1 MLRPILLIIAVGA
14 ILVGLGW
21 LAFKMVDEAGE
32 TRGFS
37 RVHGPV
43 LTLDTHVDI
52 PPTYTTMPEVDP
64 GLETQLQVDLPKM
77 ERGGLDAAFFI
88 VYVGQTARTEENY
101 AAAREAALVKFNA
114 IHAMTDALYP
124 SRIGLALT
132 PADVVDIHGSGRK
145 VAVIGIENG
154 YVIGKDL
161 SLIEEYYDRGAR
173 YMTLAHVGHN
183 DIADSSMRRIDLGDE
198 PAEHGGLSDF
208 GREVVK
214 EMNRLGMMVD
224 ISHISHDAMMQ
235 AVALSEAPAIA
246 SHSATTALADHPR
259 NLTDDQMRAL
269 AAKGGIAQIVA
280 FSTYVKADPGRTAAV
295 TALRNQIAEEQ
306 GVARFSFLAH
316 GKLPEFREGMAEIN
330 RLYPRA
336 TLAQFVDHIDHA
348 VKVMGIDHVGI
359 SSDFD
364 GGGGVVG
371 WDDASETGNVT
382 AELIKRGYT
391 YEEIE
396 KLWSGN
402 FLRVWKEVDAV
413 AARLQASAAN

>member
-1 MLRPILLIIAVGA
+1 MSRPIFLITAVLA
-14 ILVGLGW
+14 VLVGLGW
-21 LAFKMVDEAGE
+21 LAFELVDEAGQ

-52 PPTYTTMPEVDP
+52 PPTYTTLPEVDP
-64 GLETQLQVDLPKM
+64 GLETRLQVDLPKM

-124 SRIGLALT
+124 SRIGLAST
-132 PADVVDIHGSGRK
+132 PADVLDIYGSGRK
-145 VAVIGIENG
+145 VAMIGIENG
-154 YVIGKDL
+154 YVIGTDL
-161 SLIEEYYDRGAR
+161 SLVEEYYDRGAR
-173 YMTLAHVGHN
+173 YMSLGHVGHN
-183 DIADSSMRRIDLGDE
+183 DIADSSMPRIDLGDA

-208 GREVVK
+208 GREVVN

-224 ISHISHDAMMQ
+224 ISHASHDAMMQ
-235 AVALSEAPAIA
+235 AVELSEAPVIA
-246 SHSATTALADHPR
+246 SHSSTMTLANHPR

-280 FSTYVKADPGRTAAV
+280 FSTYVKADPGRTAAGM
-295 TALRNQIAEEQ
+295 ALRNRIAQEQ
-306 GVARFSFLAH
+306 GAPRFSYLAH

-382 AELIKRGYT
+382 AELLKRGYT

-402 FLRVWKEVDAV
+402 FLRVWSEVDAV
-413 AARLQASAAN
+413 AARLQGGAAN

>member
-1 MLRPILLIIAVGA
+1 MSRPIFLIIAVLA
-14 ILVGLGW
+14 VLVGLGW
-21 LAFKMVDEAGE
+21 LAFELVDEAGE

-52 PPTYTTMPEVDP
+52 PPTYTTLPEVDP
-64 GLETQLQVDLPKM
+64 GLETRLQVDLPKM

-124 SRIGLALT
+124 SRIGLAST
-132 PADVVDIHGSGRK
+132 PADVLDIYGSGRK
-145 VAVIGIENG
+145 VAMIGIENG
-154 YVIGKDL
+154 YVIGTDL
-161 SLIEEYYDRGAR
+161 SLVEEYYDRGAR
-173 YMTLAHVGHN
+173 YMSLGHVGHN
-183 DIADSSMRRIDLGDE
+183 DIADSSMPRIDLGDA

-224 ISHISHDAMMQ
+224 ISHASHDAMMQ
-235 AVALSEAPAIA
+235 AVELSEAPVIA
-246 SHSATTALADHPR
+246 SHSSTMALANHPR

-280 FSTYVKADPGRTAAV
+280 FSTYVKADPGRTAAGM
-295 TALRNQIAEEQ
+295 ALRNRIAQEQ
-306 GVARFSFLAH
+306 GAPRFSYLAH
-316 GKLPEFREGMAEIN
+316 GKLPEFREGVAEIN

-348 VKVMGIDHVGI
+348 IKVMGIDYVGI

-382 AELIKRGYT
+382 AELLKRGYT

-402 FLRVWKEVDAV
+402 FLRVWSEVDAV
-413 AARLQASAAN
+413 AARLQRVPG

>member
-1 MLRPILLIIAVGA
+1 
-14 ILVGLGW
+14 
-21 LAFKMVDEAGE
+21 
-32 TRGFS
+32 
-37 RVHGPV
+37 
-43 LTLDTHVDI
+43 
-52 PPTYTTMPEVDP
+52 
-64 GLETQLQVDLPKM
+64 M

-124 SRIGLALT
+124 SRIGLAST
-132 PADVVDIHGSGRK
+132 PADVLDIYGSGRK
-145 VAVIGIENG
+145 VAMIGIENG
-154 YVIGKDL
+154 YVIGTDL
-161 SLIEEYYDRGAR
+161 SLVEEYYDRGAR
-173 YMTLAHVGHN
+173 YMSLGHVGHN
-183 DIADSSMRRIDLGDE
+183 DIADSSMPRIDLGDA

-224 ISHISHDAMMQ
+224 ISHASHDAMMQ
-235 AVALSEAPAIA
+235 AVELSEAPVIA
-246 SHSATTALADHPR
+246 SHSSTMALANHPR

-280 FSTYVKADPGRTAAV
+280 FSTYVKADPGRTAAGM
-295 TALRNQIAEEQ
+295 ALRNRIAQEQ
-306 GVARFSFLAH
+306 GAPRFSYLAH
-316 GKLPEFREGMAEIN
+316 GKLPEFREGVAEIN

-348 VKVMGIDHVGI
+348 IKVMGIDYVGI

-382 AELIKRGYT
+382 AELLKRGYT

-402 FLRVWKEVDAV
+402 FLRVWSEVDAV
-413 AARLQASAAN
+413 AARLQRVPG